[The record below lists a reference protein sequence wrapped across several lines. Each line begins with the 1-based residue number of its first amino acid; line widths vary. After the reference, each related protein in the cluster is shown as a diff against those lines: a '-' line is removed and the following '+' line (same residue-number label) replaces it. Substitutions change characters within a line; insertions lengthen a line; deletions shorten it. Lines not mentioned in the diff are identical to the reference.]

1 MASHL
6 HHAEAHE
13 SLPDLATPQ
22 HKVTQRETSRTDAT
36 PTAKL
41 PPFDAI
47 RFQLSQDSTSAADRR
62 AHGLPT
68 PPYSETTSSASA
80 SGSVGRVRVD
90 SSETPS
96 KHLPVVCSPVT
107 DYKASASPRPT
118 SVASSSNNT
127 GSDTVGATSP
137 LPPHQ
142 GQFRASR
149 LQSST
154 NMAGASTSVAR
165 PASRLM
171 AESAD
176 SPPAMRPSSLSSQI
190 SSPGERRKRRSEMHE
205 REVSQIRSESRLGFS
220 AADDDDDADNNE
232 REVIPQQHPFPRTS
246 QHKYSPRKSTALSVA
261 SSHYD
266 EEGERAFNT
275 SSPLTPSS
283 ARASRF
289 TDGNDT
295 ASSSTRRLV
304 RTTGPASGRS
314 SLDDLTS
321 PRISSAS
328 RSPMPSEFRMPDKEA
343 RRAYRAA
350 HQRTPS
356 DPDDSDRSGSRE
368 ELISN
373 ITTSELGDNAA
384 LCSPVS
390 ARRESLDEIQEE
402 GAAQKPTNARS
413 PQNRRRRYASDAAAE
428 AATDETP
435 SRLPY
440 DGRLGTQGSRIS
452 VDSSS
457 AQRYLARGSL
467 QSTPSSSTRRTPQSS
482 EIGSPSDDARARK
495 ISSTSSS
502 RSQKSSSSA
511 SELHRAASRVSM
523 RRQHGSDLFS
533 AEPMPQPSSVS
544 ARPYSPSVRTERS
557 SSLTNSS
564 DRSRPHFDQPR
575 RVNDAALD
583 HLRNQIHDL
592 PVGRAAAEHDRRHA
606 PPMSLRTQAQLGT
619 TRSSLNLDSPAMGSM
634 RTQSVM
640 GLRTPNDALRS
651 VQMHQYP
658 STDPQRSR
666 HDRTWPSPDPNAS
679 SDAVH
684 RIHELVGL
692 RSGANSRQTAPPRSS
707 TAMGTAAESFATG
720 PGFAQNERLAPNA
733 EEPAP
738 IRNLAVRL
746 AQYEALYTKTPAIDA
761 TNATASGPHT
771 ARTVELMGAIV
782 RGTSTMWA
790 ELASMQPI
798 ATEGHL
804 MGRPG
809 DAFTDAFG
817 QLDEG
822 LAFVNKLV
830 LEQAR
835 AMQDLL
841 FLLDRTEKE
850 RQVQFNQALIEMGHS
865 PRPFSRIGTGSSA
878 TLTPDHT
885 KLANGNEASGTAER
899 NTQLLRRAT
908 SSVRSGSS
916 LNTESPS
923 PFTRS
928 SRGSAERGGTLTASQ
943 LRSMTSLGYTS
954 NHTRSASELSPSSSA
969 AQRRLDRV
977 AAGLPRESSQDS
989 PLTSRRSVVGQVFP
1003 ASDANQLGASSGDAN
1018 ATGAATSRP
1027 PPAFTPRRPRL
1038 SNPSVSNATASYQ
1051 PSTVSDASSLVTSS
1065 PENSLHNGHSGAE
1078 QFDSEGST
1086 IGREY
1091 GSVAGET
1098 DEFGRVV
1105 EARADS
1111 LPGGDTVRL
1120 SSRSQRRRSERDHEN
1135 ATIRGGTRVVDTL
1148 ASQLDTL
1155 RVTDG
1160 QTIEPGQM
1168 LGESRAGTR
1177 RSAHRRYTTNFEDVA
1192 SPSALLADA
1201 LDESRSPTKLSQYGL
1216 TKNNPPPRPPRHI
1229 QRPSEESISSPAR
1242 KTQQARDEPST
1253 PTSTQVADV
1262 NTPRQSDRA
1271 SGHAH
1276 DEPHYADA
1284 GSAATGLGASS
1295 VVRSLGRTAA
1305 RRVSRVLGSS

>member
-1 MASHL
+1 MASN
-6 HHAEAHE
+6 AHE
-13 SLPDLATPQ
+13 SYYDPATPQ
-22 HKVTQRETSRTDAT
+22 RAPREASTIDAT
-36 PTAKL
+36 PLAK
-41 PPFDAI
+41 PSPFDAI
-47 RFQLSQDSTSAADRR
+47 RFQLNTHSTSAADRK

-68 PPYSETTSSASA
+68 PPYSETTSTASG
-80 SGSVGRVRVD
+80 SGSVGRARVD
-90 SSETPS
+90 SSETAPS
-96 KHLPVVCSPVT
+96 DRLTVTRPLVT
-107 DYKASASPRPT
+107 DHTASLSPRSA
-118 SVASSSNNT
+118 SVASSSHNS

-137 LPPHQ
+137 QPLHQ
-142 GQFRASR
+142 SKFRTSR
-149 LQSST
+149 RESSEAT
-154 NMAGASTSVAR
+154 RTMTGESTAVVR

-171 AESAD
+171 AEASD
-176 SPPAMRPSSLSSQI
+176 SPPALPPSSSFSSHA

-205 REVSQIRSESRLGFS
+205 REVSQIRSESRLGFG
-220 AADDDDDADNNE
+220 AADDDEDAATNE
-232 REVIPQQHPFPRTS
+232 REAVAQQHAFPRTS

-266 EEGERAFNT
+266 NNDDTEPALDLT
-275 SSPLTPSS
+275 SPPTPSS

-289 TDGNDT
+289 NGGNDT
-295 ASSSTRRLV
+295 ASGSMRRLV
-304 RTTGPASGRS
+304 RTAGPASGRN
-314 SLDDLTS
+314 SLDDRTS
-321 PRISSAS
+321 PRVSSAS

-356 DPDDSDRSGSRE
+356 DPDDSDRSASRE

-373 ITTSELGDNAA
+373 PTTSELGDNTA
-384 LCSPVS
+384 LRSPVS
-390 ARRESLDEIQEE
+390 TRRESLDKIQEE
-402 GAAQKPTNARS
+402 GAAHKPTNPRS
-413 PQNRRRRYASDAAAE
+413 PQHRRRRYASDAAAE
-428 AATDETP
+428 AAPDETAP

-440 DGRLGTQGSRIS
+440 DGRLGTQASRIS
-452 VDSSS
+452 VDSTS

-482 EIGSPSDDARARK
+482 SEIGSPSEEARARK

-502 RSQKSSSSA
+502 RSQKSSNSA

-533 AEPMPQPSSVS
+533 AEPVPQPPSAG

-564 DRSRPHFDQPR
+564 DRSHPQISQPR
-575 RVNDAALD
+575 RVNDAAMD
-583 HLRNQIHDL
+583 HLRNHIHDL
-592 PVGRAAAEHDRRHA
+592 PVGRAAAEHDRRHVH
-606 PPMSLRTQAQLGT
+606 PMSLRTQAQLGS
-619 TRSSLNLDSPAMGSM
+619 TRSSLNLDSPTLGSM
-634 RTQSVM
+634 RAQSVM
-640 GLRTPNDALRS
+640 GLRTPNDSLRS

-666 HDRTWPSPDPNAS
+666 YDRSWPSADPNAS
-679 SDAVH
+679 SDAVN

-692 RSGANSRQTAPPRSS
+692 RGGTAGTNPRQTAPPRSA
-707 TAMGTAAESFATG
+707 TAMGTAAESFASG
-720 PGFAQNERLAPNA
+720 PAFNQHERPPPNA

-746 AQYEALYTKTPAIDA
+746 AQYEALYTKTPATDA
-761 TNATASGPHT
+761 ASAAASGPHT

-790 ELASMQPI
+790 EVASMQPI

-817 QLDEG
+817 QLDDG

-850 RQVQFNQALIEMGHS
+850 RQAHFNQALIEMGHS
-865 PRPFSRIGTGSSA
+865 PRPFSRIGTGTGSSA
-878 TLTPDHT
+878 TLTPGQG
-885 KLANGNEASGTAER
+885 KLANGVEASGSGER

-916 LNTESPS
+916 MNTESPS
-923 PFTRS
+923 PFTRL
-928 SRGSAERGGTLTASQ
+928 SRGTGSAERGGTLTASQ

-954 NHTRSASELSPSSSA
+954 NHARSASELSPSSSA
-969 AQRRLDRV
+969 AQRRFDRI
-977 AAGLPRESSQDS
+977 AAGPPREGSQDS
-989 PLTSRRSVVGQVFP
+989 PLSSRRSVVGQVFP
-1003 ASDANQLGASSGDAN
+1003 ASDAHSSEAN
-1018 ATGAATSRP
+1018 AAGAAATQP

-1038 SNPSVSNATASYQ
+1038 SNPSVSNATASFQ
-1051 PSTVSDASSLVTSS
+1051 PSTVSDASSVVTSS

-1086 IGREY
+1086 IGREH

-1098 DEFGRVV
+1098 DEFGRVIG
-1105 EARADS
+1105 AHDDS

-1120 SSRSQRRRSERDHEN
+1120 SSRSQRRRSERPQDT
-1135 ATIRGGTRVVDTL
+1135 ATLRGGTRVVDTL

-1155 RVTDG
+1155 RSVEG
-1160 QTIEPGQM
+1160 QPSEAEPM
-1168 LGESRAGTR
+1168 SGEPRADTR
-1177 RSAHRRYTTNFEDVA
+1177 RLTHRRYTTNFETSA
-1192 SPSALLADA
+1192 PPSVVPDDA
-1201 LDESRSPTKLSQYGL
+1201 QDDTRSPTKLSQYGL
-1216 TKNNPPPRPPRHI
+1216 TKSNNPPPRPPRHI
-1229 QRPSEESISSPAR
+1229 QRPSEESISSPGR

-1253 PTSTQVADV
+1253 PTSAQVADV
-1262 NTPRQSDRA
+1262 STPRQSDRA
-1271 SGHAH
+1271 SGGVNDDSGGA
-1276 DEPHYADA
+1276 
-1284 GSAATGLGASS
+1284 GLGASS
-1295 VVRSLGRTAA
+1295 MVRSLGRTAA
-1305 RRVSRVLGSS
+1305 RRVSRVLGSGV